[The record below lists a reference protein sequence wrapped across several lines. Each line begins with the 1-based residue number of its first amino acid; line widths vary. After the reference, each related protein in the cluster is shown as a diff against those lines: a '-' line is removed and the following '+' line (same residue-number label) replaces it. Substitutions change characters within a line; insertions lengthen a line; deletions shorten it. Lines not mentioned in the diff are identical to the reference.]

1 MKCVCLT
8 LLFICEIAL
17 SIATTD
23 SSSLV
28 VSTTES
34 VKDKENG
41 ETDDNPRVNPQI
53 YSMQIESNVSNRYA
67 TTLITS
73 KVRNLKKSAAETTF
87 SVILP
92 ENAFISEFEMEIDGK
107 VYKAYVKEKEEAKK
121 IYQQVTNTPWL

>member
-41 ETDDNPRVNPQI
+41 ETDD
-53 YSMQIESNVSNRYA
+53 VSND
-67 TTLITS
+67 
-73 KVRNLKKSAAETTF
+73 F
-87 SVILP
+87 
-92 ENAFISEFEMEIDGK
+92 
-107 VYKAYVKEKEEAKK
+107 YKFCE
-121 IYQQVTNTPWL
+121 